1 MSETRYNIGDYYLS
15 RHGNSPVWKATFYDA
30 TTRQTRRVSLGTKD
44 FQEAKLGLAEFVVKN
59 ATPKDARPA
68 DMPLALALVRYW
80 EGHAKTLPSAEA
92 AQIALALWTEFWG
105 ESNVADLTLQRQ
117 DEFVS
122 WLLGRGYKN
131 SYVSRVL
138 SVGRAAVRR
147 AWKYGELTSA
157 PFIRDVPDRSDEKEP
172 YLLSPSEMAR
182 LIEATKRTPH
192 LYIFTMIMINTLARP
207 DAVLDLRPAQ
217 INLKDRRLALNPP
230 GRRQTKKFRPTV
242 PITDTLLPF
251 VQSAAGER
259 FVMWWGKP
267 VGSIKGAFNRA
278 VAHAQLPRSVTPYC
292 IRHTMAT
299 QLRRDEVPAW
309 EVEGL
314 LGHRRPGVTER
325 YARYSPDYLSKGSR
339 AIDAYLAELNIDL
352 NPLT

>member
-1 MSETRYNIGDYYLS
+1 MPDTRFQIGEYYLS
-15 RHGNSPVWKATFYDA
+15 QHGKSPIWKATYYDGSS
-30 TTRQTRRVSLGTKD
+30 RQTRRVSLGTRD
-44 FQEAKLGLAEFVVKN
+44 FQEAKQALAGFVVKN
-59 ATPKDARPA
+59 SALNEARPS
-68 DMPLALALVRYW
+68 DVPLALVLYRYW
-80 EGHAKTLPSAEA
+80 EGHAKALPSAEA

-105 ESNVADLTLQRQ
+105 ESNVAELSLSRQ
-117 DEFVS
+117 DQFVI
-122 WLLGRGYKN
+122 WLQARGYKN

-147 AWKYGELTSA
+147 AWKYGELASV
-157 PFIRDVPDRSDEKEP
+157 PFIRDVADRSDEKEV

-182 LIEATKRTPH
+182 LIEAAKRTPH

-207 DAVLDLRPAQ
+207 DAVLDLRPNQ
-217 INLKDRRLALNPP
+217 INLKDRHITLNPK

-251 VQSAAGER
+251 VRSATGER
-259 FVMWWGKP
+259 FVMWWDKP

-278 VAHAQLPRSVTPYC
+278 VAHAQLPRLVTPYSL
-292 IRHTMAT
+292 RHTMAT
-299 QLRRDEVPAW
+299 ELRRLEVPAW

-339 AIDAYLAELNIDL
+339 AIDAYLAKLNINL